1 MGEYCRH
8 RPQLSTRGANGI
20 DLTNWTKTNSRETLM
35 TPHNHAK
42 PGDYAEAVLL
52 PGDPLRA
59 KWIAETFF
67 ENARQVNAVRNCLGF
82 TGTWQGRPI
91 SVQATGMGQP
101 SLSIYV
107 HELINTYGVKTLIRV
122 GTCGGLNAKVK
133 VRDLVLAQA
142 ATTDSAIV
150 KDRFGPYN
158 FAPIADFGL
167 LRAAAA
173 KAEAKNMR
181 VHAGNMLS
189 SDIFYHIDGFAGYDK
204 LPAHGVIGVEME
216 AAALYTLAARF
227 DVRALTICT
236 MTDCLITHQEISAD
250 ERQTSLKDMVAVAL
264 DVAVGL

>member
-1 MGEYCRH
+1 M
-8 RPQLSTRGANGI
+8 T
-20 DLTNWTKTNSRETLM
+20 

-67 ENARQVNAVRNCLGF
+67 EDARQVNSVRNCLGF
-82 TGTWQGRPI
+82 TGKWKGRPV
-91 SVQATGMGQP
+91 SVQASGMGQP

-107 HELINTYGVKTLIRV
+107 HELINVYGAKTLIRV

-133 VRDLVLAQA
+133 VRDVVLALG

-150 KDRFGPYN
+150 RGRFGPYN

-167 LRAAAA
+167 LRAAADKADA
-173 KAEAKNMR
+173 KGLKF
-181 VHAGNMLS
+181 HAGNMLS
-189 SDIFYHIDGFAGYDK
+189 SDIFYHADGFEGYGQ
-204 LPAHGVIGVEME
+204 LPDHGVIGVEME

-236 MTDCLITHQEISAD
+236 MTDCLITQEEISAED
-250 ERQTSLKDMVAVAL
+250 RQTSLTDMVELAL
-264 DVAVGL
+264 DVAVEA

>member
-1 MGEYCRH
+1 
-8 RPQLSTRGANGI
+8 
-20 DLTNWTKTNSRETLM
+20 M
-35 TPHNHAK
+35 TPHNHAQ

-67 ENARQVNAVRNCLGF
+67 DDARQVNGVRNCLGY
-82 TGTWQGRPI
+82 TGTYKGKPV

-107 HELINTYGVKTLIRV
+107 HELINSYGVKTLIRV

-133 VRDLVLAQA
+133 VRDVILAQA
-142 ATTDSAIV
+142 ASTDSAIV

-167 LRAAAA
+167 LRKAAE
-173 KAEAKNMR
+173 KAEAAGLK

-189 SDIFYHIDGFAGYDK
+189 SDIFYHLEPGLEGYGL
-204 LPAHGVIGVEME
+204 LPEHGVIGVEME

-227 DVRALTICT
+227 GVRALAVCT
-236 MTDCLITHQEISAD
+236 MTDCLITGEQIDAD
-250 ERQTSLKDMVAVAL
+250 ARQTSLKDMVTLALEVAIE
-264 DVAVGL
+264 G